1 MNDKLTVKFYA
12 VDRQISEIECDSI
25 RVPVSDSVN
34 GDFSGYYGIRKGH
47 TRAIIS
53 LKNGDVTV
61 SKDGKTI
68 FTAEISDGFAMVENN
83 VVSIT
88 VDSIKEK
95 LE

>member
-12 VDRQISEIECDSI
+12 VDRQISAIECDSI

-53 LKNGDVTV
+53 LKNGDVAV
-61 SKDGKTI
+61 SKDGKTV

-95 LE
+95 NE

>member
-1 MNDKLTVKFYA
+1 MNDKLTVNFYA
-12 VDRQISEIECDSI
+12 VDRQLPAMECDSL

-53 LKNGDVTV
+53 LKNGDVTINEG
-61 SKDGKTI
+61 GKTI
-68 FTAEISDGFAMVENN
+68 FTAEISDGFALVENN

-88 VDSIKEK
+88 VDSVKEK
-95 LE
+95 N